1 MAPDPRPGFCVAGL
15 GNPGG
20 EYSRTRHNV
29 GFFVLDEVAARK
41 EIDIRRQEYLSLT
54 ARALLGRT
62 MVLLMEP
69 QTFMNASGRA
79 VAAAL
84 DDLGLTPGN
93 LLVVYDDLDL
103 PLGRLRIRR
112 GGGTGGHRGVT
123 SLVSELGTGDF
134 ARLRV
139 GIGRPPAG
147 VPVVEHVLSP
157 FGDDE
162 AEAVERAVRL
172 AADAVSAVV
181 EQGIDRAMEAF
192 NGL

>member
-1 MAPDPRPGFCVAGL
+1 MAGDPRPGFCVAGL

-84 DDLGLTPGN
+84 DDLGLAPGN

-103 PLGRLRIRR
+103 PLGRLRLRR
-112 GGGTGGHRGVT
+112 DGGTGGHRGVS

-157 FGDDE
+157 FRDDE
-162 AEAVERAVRL
+162 AEAVGQAVRL

-192 NGL
+192 NGR